1 MKKLIP
7 AIGMTLLGAAL
18 LGTSTYAWFS
28 ANKTVTA
35 TGMNL
40 QAKADSSLLI
50 SSVENGTYSNT
61 TLLYNDVSGADGYLD
76 PVKATF
82 ASESYSFMRLKSEAK
97 ALVNDSGEFTGE
109 KGDDGYPTAAYL
121 EESNKYYHDEVFLKF
136 EASVAQGSEAP
147 TQTVEFSGIM
157 KSASSE
163 QIFPAYRVALV
174 VDGAVVGD
182 PISFSQLYVKDPD
195 GTEHGRVSGTA
206 TITLTA
212 NAPKKVEVYAWLD
225 GKDSACKNSN
235 AIKGDAFTVDLSFT
249 IPSSSAE

>member
-40 QAKADSSLLI
+40 SAKADSSLLI
-50 SSVENGTYSNT
+50 SSVEDGTYSNT
-61 TLLYNDVSGADGYLD
+61 TLLDNDVSGADGYLD

-82 ASESYSFMRLKSEAK
+82 ASESYSFMRLKSDAK

-109 KGDDGYPTAAYL
+109 KGQDGYPTAAYL

-136 EASVAQGSEAP
+136 EADSAETA

-157 KSASSE
+157 KSNSSE
-163 QIFPAYRVALV
+163 QIFPAYRVSLV

-182 PISFSQLYVKDPD
+182 VMSFSQLYSKDQD

-212 NAPKKVEVYAWLD
+212 NTAKKVEVYAWLD
-225 GKDSACKNSN
+225 GKDSACKNGN

-249 IPSSSAE
+249 IPAAHA

>member
-40 QAKADSSLLI
+40 SAKADSSLLI
-50 SSVENGTYSNT
+50 SNAVGGTYSNT
-61 TLLYNDVSGADGYLD
+61 TLLDNDVSGADGYLD

-82 ASESYSFMRLKSEAK
+82 ASESYSFMRLKSDAK
-97 ALVNDSGEFTGE
+97 SLVNDSGVFTGE
-109 KGDDGYPTAAYL
+109 KGEDGYPTATYL

-136 EASVAQGSEAP
+136 EASEEGSATP
-147 TQTVEFSGIM
+147 TQTVEFSAIM
-157 KSASSE
+157 KSNSSE
-163 QIFPAYRVALV
+163 QIFPAYRVSLV
-174 VDGAVVGD
+174 VDGAVVGN
-182 PISFSQLYVKDPD
+182 PMSFSELYVKDPD

-212 NAPKKVEVYAWLD
+212 NTAKKVEIYAWLD
-225 GKDSACKNSN
+225 GKDSACKNGN

-249 IPSSSAE
+249 IPAAHA